1 MADDERYRSLADAE
15 LPSASTVS
23 VAVALRC
30 RSKTSVYLFLS
41 HISCPL
47 LHNFVDFKLMVLW
60 SLVELPFWA
69 QRSGKII
76 D

>member
-1 MADDERYRSLADAE
+1 MADDERYRSLVDAE
-15 LPSASTVS
+15 LPSTSIVVV

-41 HISCPL
+41 HISCPI

-69 QRSGKII
+69 
-76 D
+76 

>member
-1 MADDERYRSLADAE
+1 MANDERHGSLADVE
-15 LPSASTVS
+15 LQSPVSSPSPYVVVS
-23 VAVALRC
+23 L
-30 RSKTSVYLFLS
+30 LMFIS
-41 HISCPL
+41 HQLAP
-47 LHNFVDFKLMVLW
+47 LHNFVGFKLTVLW

>member
-1 MADDERYRSLADAE
+1 MADDERYGSLADAE
-15 LPSASTVS
+15 LPSASTV
-23 VAVALRC
+23 VVALRC

-47 LHNFVDFKLMVLW
+47 LHNSVDFKLTVLW
-60 SLVELPFWA
+60 SLIELPFWA

>member
-1 MADDERYRSLADAE
+1 MANDERYENLAGAE
-15 LPSASTVS
+15 LSLTSTI
-23 VAVALRC
+23 AIALRC

-41 HISCPL
+41 HISCPI

>member
-1 MADDERYRSLADAE
+1 MANDNRYGSLADAE
-15 LPSASTVS
+15 IPLAST

-30 RSKTSVYLFLS
+30 RSKMSVYLFLS

-47 LHNFVDFKLMVLW
+47 LHNSVDFKLTVLW
-60 SLVELPFWA
+60 SLVELPFWD
-69 QRSGKII
+69 QISGKII